1 MHQSFRSPA
10 AWLLLALSLPAPLQ
24 AAGLEIVRIFPGWHS
39 AESFHRVTEYFGGKG
54 NTGGVTVLRSQSG
67 ELAGYYWFLRLKN
80 PAAPV
85 AGARFELQVIT
96 PAAPEPKTFT
106 FAADIPT
113 GSSVFQLGLTGG
125 DWLGAKSRPA
135 AWHLRLLAADG
146 TTLLARESFLWEL
159 PGTP

>member
-1 MHQSFRSPA
+1 MHPSLRRPA
-10 AWLLLALSLPAPLQ
+10 AWLLLALSLPASLQ

-39 AESFHRVTEYFGGKG
+39 SESFHRVTEYFGGKE
-54 NTGGVTVLRSQSG
+54 NTGGVIMLRSQSA

-96 PAAPEPKTFT
+96 PVAPEPKTFT
-106 FAADIPT
+106 FAADIPA
-113 GSSVFQLGLTGG
+113 GSSLFQLGLTGG
-125 DWLGAKSRPA
+125 DWPGAKARPA

-146 TTLLARESFLWEL
+146 TLLLSRESFLWKL
-159 PGTP
+159 PERP